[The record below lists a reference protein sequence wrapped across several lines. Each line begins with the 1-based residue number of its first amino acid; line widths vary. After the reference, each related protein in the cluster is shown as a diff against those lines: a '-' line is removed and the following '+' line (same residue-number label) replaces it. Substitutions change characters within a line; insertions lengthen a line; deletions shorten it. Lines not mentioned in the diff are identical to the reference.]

1 MQIRRA
7 HFIGIAGAGMSATAK
22 LLRDAGVDVS
32 GSDQDVYSPV
42 LDFLQQER
50 IPYTTPYAAENIP
63 PDADLIVIGK
73 NARLVPETNAEVAA
87 AYSSGKKIV
96 SFPEVL
102 RELSSGKENIVVAG
116 SYGKSTTAALLAFC
130 LEPFHDASYF
140 IGAIPNSPATNARM
154 GDGVLFVLEGDE
166 YPSSN
171 TDSRAKFLHYHPQHV
186 LITPLAHDHLNVFP
200 TPESYLAPFE
210 DLANLTDSDGT
221 MVACVE
227 GELSGRLLSRLSR
240 PLITYGIREG
250 DFCAANIRW
259 AEHTEFSLV
268 RDGREIAE
276 IRTTQ
281 LGEHNIQNIVG
292 AAALVIGA
300 GIMSPEDFSSAVPG
314 FKGVKRR
321 LDRKSDKTL
330 IPIFEGFGSS
340 YEKARSAIVA
350 MKRHFADRRL
360 VIIFEPHTFS
370 WRNRNALSWY
380 DNVFSGAD
388 KIFVYEPA
396 SQGAGTHD
404 QITKEDI
411 VDRVRKA
418 GFDVEPVPE
427 GEQAANIVGQ
437 AMRSNDVFLL
447 LTSGDLGGLIDRI
460 PRIAE
465 QKFPAPSSRLAD
477 SGTIRTGTAS

>member
-1 MQIRRA
+1 MQFRRA

-22 LLRDAGVDVS
+22 LLRDAGVGIS
-32 GSDQDVYSPV
+32 GSDQDVYPPV

-50 IPYTTPYAAENIP
+50 IPFTTPYAAENIP

-87 AYSSGKKIV
+87 AFASGKQIV

-102 RELSSGKENIVVAG
+102 RALSASKDNIVVAG
-116 SYGKSTTAALLAFC
+116 SYGKSTTAALLALC
-130 LEPFHDASYF
+130 LATVDDASYF
-140 IGAIPNSPATNARM
+140 IGAIPHTPATNARM
-154 GDGVLFVLEGDE
+154 GSGALFVLEGDE

-171 TDSRAKFLHYHPQHV
+171 TDNRAKFLHYDPRHT
-186 LITPLAHDHLNVFP
+186 LITPLAHDHINVYP

-210 DLANLTDSDGT
+210 ELANLTASDGS
-221 MVACVE
+221 MVVCLE
-227 GELSGRLLSRLSR
+227 GELSGPLLARLAR
-240 PLITYGIREG
+240 PLITYGIHDG
-250 DFCAANIRW
+250 DFRAANIRW

-281 LGEHNIQNIVG
+281 LGEHNVQNIVG
-292 AAALVIGA
+292 AAALAIGA
-300 GIMSPEDFSSAVPG
+300 GIMSAEDFSSAVPG

-350 MKRHFADRRL
+350 MKRHFPDRRL
-360 VIIFEPHTFS
+360 ITVFEPHTFS
-370 WRNRNALSWY
+370 WRNRNALPWY
-380 DNVFSGAD
+380 DDVFSGVD

-396 SQGAGTHD
+396 SQGAGTHE
-404 QITKEDI
+404 QISKTEI
-411 VDRVRKA
+411 VDRVHKA
-418 GFDVEPVPE
+418 GFDVEP
-427 GEQAANIVGQ
+427 
-437 AMRSNDVFLL
+437 
-447 LTSGDLGGLIDRI
+447 
-460 PRIAE
+460 
-465 QKFPAPSSRLAD
+465 
-477 SGTIRTGTAS
+477 